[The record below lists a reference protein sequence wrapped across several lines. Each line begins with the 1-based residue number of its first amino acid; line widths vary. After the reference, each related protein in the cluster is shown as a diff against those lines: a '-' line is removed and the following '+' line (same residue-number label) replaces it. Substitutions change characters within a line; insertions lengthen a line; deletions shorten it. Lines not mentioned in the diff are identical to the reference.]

1 MQYMKINRKDS
12 DNYWNN
18 CQHLD
23 DLTNEFDQNLHKR
36 DCFEFITSNN
46 HLNYNLNKHNNYY
59 NYCNNGR
66 KDKEFKIK
74 EFESIQLN
82 HQHLHALHRFRRHRK
97 RGKSITNDSKYVF
110 SKLIINSM
118 FDC

>member
-1 MQYMKINRKDS
+1 MKINRKES

-18 CQHLD
+18 CRNLD
-23 DLTNEFDQNLHKR
+23 DFTNEFDQNLYKR
-36 DCFEFITSNN
+36 DCFEFITSN
-46 HLNYNLNKHNNYY
+46 HLNYNFNKHNNYY

-66 KDKEFKIK
+66 KDKDFKDK

-97 RGKSITNDSKYVF
+97 RGKSITTDS
-110 SKLIINSM
+110 
-118 FDC
+118 